1 MRLTFLNKII
11 SSLLLIAII
20 GMGASVYWG
29 LEQLKKPFELNQ
41 RYFTLVEKITVK
53 NRHLIDRYL
62 KTGNLAD
69 LSAVKIFLKQELPL
83 SMESLPE
90 AVLEALHPIIDRL
103 VVTVDKDLLA
113 AGKLSGNIQGLIVQ
127 NERET
132 LDAIESLNTYV
143 FNGRDSENIQ
153 KANEIE
159 HQLSLIAQDVSMRM
173 LSRVKYFETQSSN
186 VLENVEFLN
195 QQIKQNIEILANLP
209 LLNIQGE
216 EQEDDFSA
224 MLGLELSEENQPE
237 EGADIGE
244 EYVAQL
250 SSLVNRYSGEIERT
264 SLLVELAN
272 NAAIKVSENIQE
284 LIKKVAQSK
293 VFIDDE
299 RRKIEMQVYIMLG
312 VFLSLLVVTGI
323 LLMVAQ
329 RRVMVGIKR
338 IAAYLEKLSAGD
350 FSEEL
355 NVSISFSELQSLAD
369 NTEQLRGFLV
379 GIIRGINSEACNV
392 QLASLQ
398 ITEHCEKTEFETEL
412 QRQQTNQ
419 VVSSATALLSSF
431 SKVRESVDVAT
442 QCVVRGQLAIN
453 ESVVEVSKL
462 KGSIKGLSQEV
473 STGEKQIEQLNNDI
487 KNIESVLSVIGNI
500 ADQTNLLA
508 LNAAIEAARAGES
521 GRGFAVVAN
530 EVRLLAQSTGQSTSE
545 IGEMLNALR
554 LSADQVTSS
563 MKRQNHIAK
572 ESVASTRDVV
582 DYLSSAELII
592 EEINSVNHLVSEQ
605 TAQQVNAVDEVKQ
618 RIDQVQTQLLTTKTR
633 IDDTKQE
640 ASTLT
645 DVCVVLNSH
654 ITQYNI

>member
-11 SSLLLIAII
+11 SSLLLITII

-41 RYFTLVEKITVK
+41 RYFALVENITLK

-69 LSAVKIFLKQELPL
+69 LAAVKAFLNEELPL
-83 SMESLPE
+83 SMASLPE
-90 AVLEALHPIIDRL
+90 TLLEALYPIIGNL
-103 VVTVDKDLLA
+103 SATVDKDLLA

-132 LDAIESLNTYV
+132 LDTIESLNTYV
-143 FNGRDSENIQ
+143 FNGRNSENVQRADDIGR
-153 KANEIE
+153 
-159 HQLSLIAQDVSMRM
+159 QLSLIAQGVSMRM
-173 LSRVKYFETQSSN
+173 IAREKYFDKQSSK

-195 QQIKQNIEILANLP
+195 QQIKENVEILSRLP

-216 EQEDDFSA
+216 KEEDDFSA
-224 MLGLELSEENQPE
+224 MLGLELSEDDQQE
-237 EGADIGE
+237 EAGDVGE

-250 SSLVNRYSGEIERT
+250 SSLLNRYSGEIVRT
-264 SLLVELAN
+264 SLLVESAN

-284 LIKKVAQSK
+284 LINEVAQSK

-312 VFLSLLVVTGI
+312 VFLSLLIVTGV
-323 LLMVAQ
+323 LLVVAQ
-329 RRVMVGIKR
+329 RKVMVCIKR
-338 IAAYLEKLSAGD
+338 IAAHLEKLSAGN
-350 FSEEL
+350 FSEKL
-355 NVSISFSELQSLAD
+355 NASISFNELKSLAK

-379 GIIRGINSEACNV
+379 GIIQGIKFEADNV
-392 QLASLQ
+392 QLASMQ
-398 ITEHCEKTEFETEL
+398 INGHCEKTEFETQV

-442 QCVVRGQLAIN
+442 QCLVRGQLAIN
-453 ESVVEVSKL
+453 GGVIEVSKL
-462 KGSIKGLSQEV
+462 KGSIEGLSQEV

-530 EVRLLAQSTGQSTSE
+530 EVRLLAQSTGQSTNE
-545 IGEMLNALR
+545 IGDMLNALR
-554 LSADQVTSS
+554 LSADQVTDS
-563 MKRQNHIAK
+563 MKRQNDIAK
-572 ESVASTRDVV
+572 ESVARTHDVV
-582 DYLSSAELII
+582 DYLGSAELII
-592 EEINSVNHLVSEQ
+592 EEINSVNQLVSEQ

-618 RIDQVQTQLLTTKTR
+618 RIDQVQAQLITTQTR
-633 IDDTKQE
+633 IGDTKQE

-645 DVCVVLNSH
+645 DVCVVLNNH
-654 ITQYNI
+654 IAQYNI

>member
-1 MRLTFLNKII
+1 MKRI
-11 SSLLLIAII
+11 S
-20 GMGASVYWG
+20 
-29 LEQLKKPFELNQ
+29 KK
-41 RYFTLVEKITVK
+41 R
-53 NRHLIDRYL
+53 
-62 KTGNLAD
+62 LAD
-69 LSAVKIFLKQELPL
+69 V
-83 SMESLPE
+83 
-90 AVLEALHPIIDRL
+90 
-103 VVTVDKDLLA
+103 
-113 AGKLSGNIQGLIVQ
+113 
-127 NERET
+127 
-132 LDAIESLNTYV
+132 
-143 FNGRDSENIQ
+143 
-153 KANEIE
+153 
-159 HQLSLIAQDVSMRM
+159 
-173 LSRVKYFETQSSN
+173 
-186 VLENVEFLN
+186 
-195 QQIKQNIEILANLP
+195 
-209 LLNIQGE
+209 
-216 EQEDDFSA
+216 
-224 MLGLELSEENQPE
+224 
-237 EGADIGE
+237 GE

-264 SLLVELAN
+264 SRLVELAN

-284 LIKKVAQSK
+284 LINEVAQSK

-299 RRKIEMQVYIMLG
+299 RRKIEMQVLIMLG
-312 VFLSLLVVTGI
+312 VFLSLLVATGI

-329 RRVMVGIKR
+329 RRVMDGIKR
-338 IAAYLEKLSAGD
+338 IAVYLEKLSAGD
-350 FSEEL
+350 FSEKL
-355 NVSISFSELQSLAD
+355 NASISFNELQSLAN

-379 GIIRGINSEACNV
+379 GIIRGINSEADNV

-398 ITEHCEKTEFETEL
+398 ITGHCEQTEFETQV

-453 ESVVEVSKL
+453 GSVVEVTKL

-473 STGEKQIEQLNNDI
+473 STGEKQIEQLNSDI

-530 EVRLLAQSTGQSTSE
+530 EVRLLAQSTGQSTNE

-554 LSADQVTSS
+554 LSADHVTSS

-572 ESVASTRDVV
+572 ESVARTRDVV
-582 DYLSSAELII
+582 DYLGSAELII

-618 RIDQVQTQLLTTKTR
+618 RIDQVQAQLLTTKTR

-645 DVCVVLNSH
+645 DVCVVLNNH
-654 ITQYNI
+654 IAQYKI